1 MKNKADERFNVCY
14 SQVGE
19 MLSSFVCMY
28 MVDRGFDS
36 QLGQTKDYEIA
47 VIRSNTKDWLNAV
60 RIMFL
65 SGATY
70 PYMVC
75 GIGNHQY
82 KSVFV

>member
-19 MLSSFVCMY
+19 MLTFFVCMY

-47 VIRSNTKDWLNAV
+47 AIRSNSKDWLERSQDNV
-60 RIMFL
+60 SEWSDISLYGVWYREPSL
-65 SGATY
+65 
-70 PYMVC
+70 
-75 GIGNHQY
+75 
-82 KSVFV
+82 